1 MRLVRPPKAYMHIDK
16 RAMNRYNKTGDDN
29 KYKRHNNAG
38 RSIKV
43 ITMKYK
49 IAICDDD
56 NNQIEYLSD
65 VVSAWAGKN
74 RHAIEI
80 KTYSSAKA
88 FLFDYSE
95 EKDFDILLLDIEMP
109 GMSGV
114 ELAKTVRR
122 ENSTVQIIF
131 ITGYYEYFSD
141 GFDVSAL
148 HYLIKPADESK
159 LIPVLNRAAA
169 NLTYRQRSVLLTSS
183 DGDIKLSLADICY
196 VESENV
202 HVAVHTVSG
211 VYRSRITLAKFAEQ
225 LDETFIK
232 VHRSYIVGLKYI
244 KKITRTDITMLN
256 GDVVPI
262 SRGMYDE
269 AHAALIKFL

>member
-1 MRLVRPPKAYMHIDK
+1 
-16 RAMNRYNKTGDDN
+16 
-29 KYKRHNNAG
+29 
-38 RSIKV
+38 
-43 ITMKYK
+43 MKLK
-49 IAICDDD
+49 IAICDDEQ
-56 NNQIEYLSD
+56 NQTEYLSG
-65 VVSAWAGKN
+65 VVSAWANKN
-74 RHAIEI
+74 RHVVEL
-80 KTYSSAKA
+80 KTYSSAKS

-109 GMSGV
+109 GMTGV
-114 ELAKTVRR
+114 ELAKTVRK

-148 HYLIKPADESK
+148 HYLIKPADERK
-159 LIPVLNRAAA
+159 LLPVLDRAVS
-169 NLTYRQRSVLLTSS
+169 NLNYRQRSVLLTSP
-183 DGDIKLSLADICY
+183 DDDVKVSLADICY

-211 VYRSRITLAKFAEQ
+211 VYRSRISLAKFAEQ

-232 VHRSYIVGLKYI
+232 VHRSYIVGLKYV
-244 KKITRTDITMLN
+244 KKISRTDITMLN
-256 GDVVPI
+256 GDLVPI

-269 AHAALIKFL
+269 VHAALIKYL